1 MAIFG
6 PDFRSGLVRPL
17 YQPANPVGLV
27 GAIAIFVG
35 LVMFNQVLQVAFG
48 IGLHPAAAFNP
59 ADQQLLLRSVMI
71 GLLPAGLLT
80 ALLAWGLAF
89 VRGGRPATAL
99 ALRLPALGIGGWLA
113 ITLGFLIALYL
124 VVALAVYFLSI
135 DTSSKGAVE
144 TAMAALVSDR
154 AYGVIVAGIAIGAP
168 LAEELTFRGQIFAA
182 LSKTRLGFLG
192 TSFITS
198 RLWALIHITEP
209 VYAIALIFV
218 MGLVLSGLLIRF
230 GSLWVTFICHA
241 IWNGIY
247 SVALLALPQT

>member
-89 VRGGRPATAL
+89 VRGGRPVTAL
-99 ALRLPALGIGGWLA
+99 ALRLPALRTRRCIDIYAG
-113 ITLGFLIALYL
+113 LILSLYH
-124 VVALAVYFLSI
+124 VVAPS
-135 DTSSKGAVE
+135 
-144 TAMAALVSDR
+144 VS
-154 AYGVIVAGIAIGAP
+154 
-168 LAEELTFRGQIFAA
+168 
-182 LSKTRLGFLG
+182 
-192 TSFITS
+192 
-198 RLWALIHITEP
+198 
-209 VYAIALIFV
+209 
-218 MGLVLSGLLIRF
+218 
-230 GSLWVTFICHA
+230 
-241 IWNGIY
+241 
-247 SVALLALPQT
+247 